1 MDMRGL
7 NPEQYAAATHV
18 DGPLLVLAGAGTGKT
33 RVLVH
38 RIAHLVE
45 CRAEPWTILAVT
57 FTKKAADEMRHRL
70 RGLLGSAAD
79 AMWIGTFHATC
90 ARLLRRWPE
99 RVGLT
104 KHFAIFDD
112 DDQMKLIGRLVKEA
126 KIEEYVTPRTILT
139 RIDRAK
145 NRGVDPATD
154 LTGVFTD
161 EYVALIYPKYQAQL
175 EKENAVDFN
184 DILLKTIKLAD
195 DELVGTRIRTMFR
208 HVLVDEFQDTNSVQ
222 YDLVRRFADAT
233 RNLTVVGDD
242 DQAIYGWRGANPR
255 NLLDFDRDHP
265 DAKVVKLEQN
275 YRSTQVVLDAANAVI
290 SRNQDR
296 RGKSLWTESKGGDLI
311 EQFVAGDE
319 RGEAYFIASGI
330 RRMLDEGPYSPSD
343 FAVLY
348 RTNAQSRV
356 LEEHMRACRVP
367 AKVIGA
373 VSFFERKEVKDTI
386 GYLRLL
392 ANPAADSAF
401 DRIVNVPARG
411 IGEAT
416 VERLRAAA
424 RVDGWSTME
433 AARAAVRGEVS
444 GLGAGP
450 RKKVAV
456 FVDVMDGLASVMA
469 AGASVAEI
477 IIQVVER
484 SGLRAK
490 LEAEDTEEARD
501 RLSNLAELVTTASD
515 FDDERANGSGAAM
528 FGEFAKE
535 DAELPVVAEAGTQA
549 SDAVNVRAPA
559 TGRDDAGGEASI
571 DADEFDAAPAVAAPP
586 ATIDE
591 FLERIALASVSDQ
604 ATGTDYVTL
613 MTVHIAKGLEYP
625 VVYVAGMEDG
635 LFPSLREREDQS
647 ADVQLEEERRLAY
660 VAFTRAKHRLTLTW
674 ARTRRV
680 WGDIRFQTPS
690 RFLDDVPAHCVAGGT
705 SRAMPVSNTGM
716 GGGRMQRPV
725 LQDAWNDFDG
735 GYDGGSNGGNNSRV
749 NGQDRSRDNGRGNSP
764 SGGPSQL
771 AAVRAIVHAPVVAR
785 KPVHVRTPIRD
796 EFDQRS
802 FDDDEPVFDVNSSA
816 GRRHSGAGGS
826 NGLAT
831 GTKVS
836 HAAFGVGRV
845 LTSSGDGVDR
855 KAVVDFPSV
864 GTKTVL
870 ARFLQVQS

>member
-1 MDMRGL
+1 MRGL
-7 NPEQYAAATHV
+7 NPEQYAAATHT

-45 CRAEPWTILAVT
+45 CRAEPWTVLAVT

-145 NRGVDPATD
+145 NRGVDPGKEEI
-154 LTGVFTD
+154 GVYTD
-161 EYVALIYPKYQAQL
+161 EHVALIYPKYQAQL

-195 DELVGTRIRTMFR
+195 DEQVGARIRTMFR
-208 HVLVDEFQDTNSVQ
+208 HVLVDEFQDTNKVQ
-222 YDLVRRFADAT
+222 YDLVRRFADAS

-255 NLLDFDRDHP
+255 NLLDFDRDYP

-290 SRNQDR
+290 SHNQDR
-296 RGKSLWTESKGGDLI
+296 RGKSLWTEAQGGDLI

-373 VSFFERKEVKDTI
+373 VSFFERKEVKDVI
-386 GYLRLL
+386 AYLRLL
-392 ANPAADSAF
+392 ANSASDSAF

-424 RVDGWSTME
+424 RADGSSTMA

-450 RKKVAV
+450 RKKLAV
-456 FVDVMDGLASVMA
+456 FVDVMDGLASVVA

-490 LEAEDTEEARD
+490 LEAEDTEESRD

-528 FGEFAKE
+528 FGAFHDEA
-535 DAELPVVAEAGTQA
+535 AEP
-549 SDAVNVRAPA
+549 APA
-559 TGRDDAGGEASI
+559 MATPQT
-571 DADEFDAAPAVAAPP
+571 AAPDGEPSEADIDGDGGAAALSAADQDPDAMVP

-591 FLERIALASVSDQ
+591 FLERIALASVADQ
-604 ATGTDYVTL
+604 AAGTDFVTL

-625 VVYVAGMEDG
+625 VVYVAGLEDG
-635 LFPSLREREDQS
+635 LFPSLREREEQS
-647 ADVQLEEERRLAY
+647 QDAQLEEERRLAY

-680 WGDIRFQTPS
+680 WGDIRFQMPS
-690 RFLDDVPAHCVAGGT
+690 RFLDNVPPHCLAGGK
-705 SRAMPVSNTGM
+705 
-716 GGGRMQRPV
+716 
-725 LQDAWNDFDG
+725 L
-735 GYDGGSNGGNNSRV
+735 GS
-749 NGQDRSRDNGRGNSP
+749 
-764 SGGPSQL
+764 
-771 AAVRAIVHAPVVAR
+771 AVRAPIPNAPAPYGYDDPWQDVAAAPAYPAR
-785 KPVHVRTPIRD
+785 APARSGGYANTAGATAPTPVHVRKPRMPAFSNSRD

-802 FDDDEPVFDVNSSA
+802 FDDHEPVFDVDA
-816 GRRHSGAGGS
+816 DGAGAHRKGRV
-826 NGLAT
+826 GAGFAT
-831 GTKVS
+831 GTRVS

-845 LTSSGDGVDR
+845 LGNMGEGADQKTL
-855 KAVVDFPSV
+855 VDFASV

-870 ARFLQVQS
+870 SRFLQAQS

>member
-1 MDMRGL
+1 MRGL
-7 NPEQYAAATHV
+7 NPEQYAAATHT

-45 CRAEPWTILAVT
+45 CRAEPWTVLAVT

-145 NRGVDPATD
+145 NRGVDPGKEEI
-154 LTGVFTD
+154 GVYTD
-161 EYVALIYPKYQAQL
+161 EHVALIYPKYQAQL

-195 DELVGTRIRTMFR
+195 DEQVGARIRTMFR
-208 HVLVDEFQDTNSVQ
+208 HVLVDEFQDTNKVQ
-222 YDLVRRFADAT
+222 YDLVRRFADAS

-255 NLLDFDRDHP
+255 NLLDFDRDYP

-290 SRNQDR
+290 SHNQDR
-296 RGKSLWTESKGGDLI
+296 RGKSLWTESQGGDLI

-373 VSFFERKEVKDTI
+373 VSFFERKEVKDVI
-386 GYLRLL
+386 AYLRLL
-392 ANPAADSAF
+392 ANSASDSAF

-424 RVDGWSTME
+424 RADGSSTMA
-433 AARAAVRGEVS
+433 AARAAVRGDVS
-444 GLGAGP
+444 GLGTGP
-450 RKKVAV
+450 RKKLAV
-456 FVDVMDGLASVMA
+456 FVDVMDGLASVVA

-490 LEAEDTEEARD
+490 LEAEDTEESRD

-528 FGEFAKE
+528 FGAFHDELPE
-535 DAELPVVAEAGTQA
+535 DATAVDAAAAAGPA
-549 SDAVNVRAPA
+549 GDA
-559 TGRDDAGGEASI
+559 TGDSTVDHGDENDSAALSVPAATDAL
-571 DADEFDAAPAVAAPP
+571 VP

-591 FLERIALASVSDQ
+591 FLERIALASVADQ
-604 ATGTDYVTL
+604 AAGTDFVTL

-635 LFPSLREREDQS
+635 LFPSLREREEQS
-647 ADVQLEEERRLAY
+647 QDAQLEEERRLAY

-680 WGDIRFQTPS
+680 WGDIRFQMPS
-690 RFLDDVPAHCVAGGT
+690 RFLDDVPPHCLAGGK
-705 SRAMPVSNTGM
+705 M
-716 GGGRMQRPV
+716 G
-725 LQDAWNDFDG
+725 
-735 GYDGGSNGGNNSRV
+735 S
-749 NGQDRSRDNGRGNSP
+749 
-764 SGGPSQL
+764 
-771 AAVRAIVHAPVVAR
+771 AVRAPIPSAQAPYGGRGQGSGYDDPWQDVDAAPAYPARTPQRGGAYVGAGRVAPA
-785 KPVHVRTPIRD
+785 PVHVRKPRAAGFADARD
-796 EFDQRS
+796 DFDQRS
-802 FDDDEPVFDVNSSA
+802 FDDHEPVFDVDA
-816 GRRHSGAGGS
+816 VGAGARRTSRAAAGF
-826 NGLAT
+826 AT
-831 GTKVS
+831 GTRVS

-845 LTSSGDGVDR
+845 LGNMGEGADQKTL
-855 KAVVDFPSV
+855 VDFASV

-870 ARFLQVQS
+870 SRFLQAQS

>member
-112 DDQMKLIGRLVKEA
+112 DDQMKLIGRLIKEA

-290 SRNQDR
+290 SRNLDR

-367 AKVIGA
+367 AKVVGA

-424 RVDGWSTME
+424 RVDGSSTMA
-433 AARAAVRGEVS
+433 AARAAVRGEVA

-450 RKKVAV
+450 RKKLAV

-535 DAELPVVAEAGTQA
+535 DEAPPGQATLTALASDHVEAGATA
-549 SDAVNVRAPA
+549 AHAPA
-559 TGRDDAGGEASI
+559 LESGDGRRNDGRDGELDEAFEADGLDAS
-571 DADEFDAAPAVAAPP
+571 PVVAAPP

-604 ATGTDYVTL
+604 VAGTDYVTL

-647 ADVQLEEERRLAY
+647 ADTQLEEERRLAY

-690 RFLDDVPAHCVAGGT
+690 RFLDDVPVHCLAGGT
-705 SRAMPVSNTGM
+705 SRIMPTAGTMNTY
-716 GGGRMQRPV
+716 GRMQPPV
-725 LQDAWNDFDG
+725 SQDAWHDFDG
-735 GYDGGSNGGNNSRV
+735 GDDTSNSQRGHG
-749 NGQDRSRDNGRGNSP
+749 RDHGRYGA
-764 SGGPSQL
+764 GPQTV
-771 AAVRAIVHAPVVAR
+771 AARKVAVAPVAVR
-785 KPVHVRTPIRD
+785 KPVHVRTPSRD

-802 FDDDEPVFDVNSSA
+802 FDDDEPVFDVNTSA
-816 GRRHSGAGGS
+816 GRRTSASGS
-826 NGLAT
+826 NGFAT

-845 LTSSGDGVDR
+845 LTSSGDGVER

>member
-1 MDMRGL
+1 MRGL

-145 NRGVDPATD
+145 NRGVDPATE

-161 EYVALIYPKYQAQL
+161 EYVALIFPKYQAQL

-424 RVDGWSTME
+424 RADGSSTMA

-450 RKKVAV
+450 RKKLAV

-528 FGEFAKE
+528 FGEFAKD
-535 DAELPVVAEAGTQA
+535 DAEPLTVAAAAPHA
-549 SDAVNVRAPA
+549 SEKI
-559 TGRDDAGGEASI
+559 DAGGTATDGAPLDSDAAAL
-571 DADEFDAAPAVAAPP
+571 DADALDSAPAMVAPP

-604 ATGTDYVTL
+604 AAGTDYVTL

-690 RFLDDVPAHCVAGGT
+690 RFLDDVPPHCVAGSN
-705 SRAMPVSNTGM
+705 SRAMPTAGTGM
-716 GGGRMQRPV
+716 GGGGRMQRPV
-725 LQDAWNDFDG
+725 LQDAWHDFDG
-735 GYDGGSNGGNNSRV
+735 GYDGGYDSRPSSRGDGGGN
-749 NGQDRSRDNGRGNSP
+749 GRF
-764 SGGPSQL
+764 GGPPHV
-771 AAVRAIVHAPVVAR
+771 AAVRAVVAAPVVAR
-785 KPVHVRTPIRD
+785 NPVHVRTPTRD

-816 GRRHSGAGGS
+816 GRRHSSTGGP

-845 LTSSGDGVDR
+845 ITASGDGVDR

>member
-1 MDMRGL
+1 MENRGL
-7 NPEQYAAATHV
+7 NPEQHAAATHT

-45 CRAEPWTILAVT
+45 CRAEPWSILAVT

-70 RGLLGSAAD
+70 RALLGSAAD

-104 KHFAIFDD
+104 KNFAIFDD
-112 DDQMKLIGRLVKEA
+112 DDQMKLIGRLVKEC
-126 KIEEYVTPRTILT
+126 KIDEYVTPRTILT

-145 NRGVDPATD
+145 NNGVDPGKEE
-154 LTGVFTD
+154 TGVFTD

-175 EKENAVDFN
+175 DKENAVDFN
-184 DILLKTIKLAD
+184 DILLKTLKLAD
-195 DELVGTRIRTMFR
+195 DAQVGRRIRTMFR
-208 HVLVDEFQDTNSVQ
+208 HVLVDEFQDTNTVQ
-222 YDLVRRFADAT
+222 YDLVRKFSDAS
-233 RNLTVVGDD
+233 RNLMVVGDD

-255 NLLDFDRDHP
+255 NLLDFDRDFA

-275 YRSTQVVLDAANAVI
+275 YRSTQIVLDAANAVI
-290 SRNQDR
+290 SRNRDR
-296 RGKSLWTESKGGDLI
+296 RGKSLWTESRGGDPI
-311 EQFVAGDE
+311 EQFTAGDE

-373 VSFFERKEVKDTI
+373 VSFFERKEVKDVI
-386 GYLRLL
+386 AYLRLL

-416 VERLRAAA
+416 VERLRASA
-424 RVDGWSTME
+424 RAEGWSTMN
-433 AARAAVRGEVS
+433 AARAAVRGDVS

-450 RKKVAV
+450 RKKLSV
-456 FVDVMDGLASVMA
+456 FVDVMEGLSSVVA

-477 IIQVVER
+477 IIQIVER

-490 LEAEDTEEARD
+490 LEADDSEEARD

-515 FDDERANGSGAAM
+515 FDDERATGVSPQFGDFTDDESEPKAA
-528 FGEFAKE
+528 ETL
-535 DAELPVVAEAGTQA
+535 ELGDDSIAADQDPQA
-549 SDAVNVRAPA
+549 
-559 TGRDDAGGEASI
+559 T
-571 DADEFDAAPAVAAPP
+571 P

-604 ATGTDYVTL
+604 SAGTDYVTL

-635 LFPSLREREDQS
+635 LFPSLREREEQS
-647 ADVQLEEERRLAY
+647 QDAQLEEERRLAY
-660 VAFTRAKHRLTLTW
+660 VAFTRAKQRLTLTW

-680 WGDIRFQTPS
+680 WGDIRFQEPS
-690 RFLDDVPAHCVAGGT
+690 RFLNDIPDHCVVGAPT
-705 SRAMPVSNTGM
+705 SSPRDMSSNFFA
-716 GGGRMQRPV
+716 RPGHSRTSGV
-725 LQDAWNDFDG
+725 
-735 GYDGGSNGGNNSRV
+735 GS
-749 NGQDRSRDNGRGNSP
+749 
-764 SGGPSQL
+764 GPS
-771 AAVRAIVHAPVVAR
+771 VAR
-785 KPVHVRTPIRD
+785 PLTTVARVHVRAPMQRQSNAIMDD
-796 EFDQRS
+796 EFDQRGY
-802 FDDDEPVFDVNSSA
+802 DDDVPVIKVQNDDSQEQRAGESSFA
-816 GRRHSGAGGS
+816 SGARV
-826 NGLAT
+826 
-831 GTKVS
+831 K
-836 HAAFGVGRV
+836 HAAYGVGRV
-845 LTSSGDGVDR
+845 IESSGIGNNR
-855 KAVVDFPSV
+855 TALVDFSSV

-870 ARFLQVQS
+870 LRFLNAQR

>member
-1 MDMRGL
+1 MRGL
-7 NPEQYAAATHV
+7 NPEQYAAATHT

-45 CRAEPWTILAVT
+45 CRAEPWTVLAVT

-145 NRGVDPATD
+145 NRGVDPGKEEI
-154 LTGVFTD
+154 GVYTD
-161 EYVALIYPKYQAQL
+161 EHVALIYPKYQAQL

-195 DELVGTRIRTMFR
+195 DEQVGARIRTMFR
-208 HVLVDEFQDTNSVQ
+208 HVLVDEFQDTNKVQ
-222 YDLVRRFADAT
+222 YDLVRRFADAS

-255 NLLDFDRDHP
+255 NLLDFDRDYP

-290 SRNQDR
+290 SHNQDR
-296 RGKSLWTESKGGDLI
+296 RGKSLWTEAQGGDLI

-373 VSFFERKEVKDTI
+373 VSFFERKEVKDVI
-386 GYLRLL
+386 AYLRLL
-392 ANPAADSAF
+392 ANSASDSAF

-424 RVDGWSTME
+424 RADGSSTMA

-450 RKKVAV
+450 RKKLAV
-456 FVDVMDGLASVMA
+456 FVDVMDGLASVVA

-490 LEAEDTEEARD
+490 LEAEDTEESRD

-528 FGEFAKE
+528 FGAFHDEE
-535 DAELPVVAEAGTQA
+535 VEP
-549 SDAVNVRAPA
+549 APA
-559 TGRDDAGGEASI
+559 MAIPQT
-571 DADEFDAAPAVAAPP
+571 AAPDGEPSEADVDGDGGAAALRAADQEPDAMVP

-591 FLERIALASVSDQ
+591 FLERIALASVADQ
-604 ATGTDYVTL
+604 AAGTDFVTL

-625 VVYVAGMEDG
+625 VVYVAGLEDG
-635 LFPSLREREDQS
+635 LFPSLREREEQS
-647 ADVQLEEERRLAY
+647 QDAQLEEERRLAY

-680 WGDIRFQTPS
+680 WGDIRFQMPS
-690 RFLDDVPAHCVAGGT
+690 RFLDDVPPHCLAGGK
-705 SRAMPVSNTGM
+705 
-716 GGGRMQRPV
+716 
-725 LQDAWNDFDG
+725 L
-735 GYDGGSNGGNNSRV
+735 GS
-749 NGQDRSRDNGRGNSP
+749 
-764 SGGPSQL
+764 
-771 AAVRAIVHAPVVAR
+771 AVRAPIPSAAAPYGYDDPWQDVAAAPAYPAR
-785 KPVHVRTPIRD
+785 APARSGGYANTAGATAPTPVHVRKPRTPAFSNSRD

-802 FDDDEPVFDVNSSA
+802 FDDHEPVFDVDA
-816 GRRHSGAGGS
+816 DGAGAHRKGRM
-826 NGLAT
+826 GAGFAT
-831 GTKVS
+831 GTRVS

-845 LTSSGDGVDR
+845 LGNMGEGADQKTL
-855 KAVVDFPSV
+855 VDFASV

-870 ARFLQVQS
+870 SRFLQAQS